1 MEEREHEKTFKGS
14 FVQNC
19 YVISIYDNMEDKTI
33 ETICQN
39 TVSIAH
45 ARKVS
50 GVIFNFINVAII
62 DTYTINLF
70 IKTTKVIRLLGLR
83 VVWTG
88 LNPGVVSS
96 LLDFNIDLDSI
107 AISHDIQHGI
117 DIINEKADNS
127 R

>member
-1 MEEREHEKTFKGS
+1 MRRYARIPFT
-14 FVQNC
+14 
-19 YVISIYDNMEDKTI
+19 
-33 ETICQN
+33 
-39 TVSIAH
+39 IAH

-50 GVIFNFINVAII
+50 GVIFNFVNVAII